1 MIHIKT
7 LFARQVNWQVRKW
20 TLLGNP
26 PVEARMTAIT
36 FQAKEPGCYVLF
48 GHELSLRHTEG
59 PTLSPSQRI
68 K

>member
-7 LFARQVNWQVRKW
+7 SFARQVNWQVRKW

-36 FQAKEPGCYVLF
+36 FQAKELGC
-48 GHELSLRHTEG
+48 SC
-59 PTLSPSQRI
+59 TLWA
-68 K
+68 